1 MRCRLG
7 DIVEF
12 NPKEYLPRGIPAKK
26 IPMDKLIP
34 FCRDIDEYLEE
45 IFYGG
50 SKFKNGDTIMARITP
65 CLENG
70 KTSKV
75 SILNDDEIGFGSTEY
90 IVLRAIENISDPDY
104 IYYLSISPHIR
115 ELAIKSMVGTSGR
128 QRVQLDVI
136 KNIDILCPSYLEQK
150 KIGLLLKIIDDK
162 IKINR
167 QINDNLEQQVL
178 ALFYKYIISKVD
190 FIKNGIIG
198 DYCDIKS
205 GYAFKSNLWTSSGIR
220 VIKIKNIE
228 SSGLNIKQ
236 CSFVEN
242 DKINIA
248 RDFLVTAGDIII
260 AMTGATI
267 GKFTIIPYSSEVFL
281 VNQRVGKFFL
291 DSDPINRLPFL
302 YCTLKQKDIITEI
315 INRGQGSAQ
324 PNISPSDILM
334 TSCYYPSL
342 AVIEKFNK
350 YCKPYFDSM
359 IINDA
364 KKRKLETIRDTL
376 LPKLMSGEIDVSNI
390 EIQDTQLI
398 IT

>member
-1 MRCRLG
+1 M
-7 DIVEF
+7 
-12 NPKEYLPRGIPAKK
+12 
-26 IPMDKLIP
+26 
-34 FCRDIDEYLEE
+34 
-45 IFYGG
+45 
-50 SKFKNGDTIMARITP
+50 
-65 CLENG
+65 
-70 KTSKV
+70 
-75 SILNDDEIGFGSTEY
+75 
-90 IVLRAIENISDPDY
+90 
-104 IYYLSISPHIR
+104 
-115 ELAIKSMVGTSGR
+115 
-128 QRVQLDVI
+128 
-136 KNIDILCPSYLEQK
+136 
-150 KIGLLLKIIDDK
+150 
-162 IKINR
+162 
-167 QINDNLEQQVL
+167 
-178 ALFYKYIISKVD
+178 
-190 FIKNGIIG
+190 
-198 DYCDIKS
+198 
-205 GYAFKSNLWTSSGIR
+205 WTSSGIR

>member
-1 MRCRLG
+1 MTEWIECTLSDLVSFQRGYDL
-7 DIVEF
+7 
-12 NPKEYLPRGIPAKK
+12 PKSHMQKGQYPVVGSNGIIGFHNEYTTDEPSITIGRSGNVGKPFIYYGKTWSHNTTLYVKDYKGNDPVFVFYFLKT
-26 IPMDKLIP
+26 MDLAN
-34 FCRDIDEYLEE
+34 
-45 IFYGG
+45 YGG
-50 SKFKNGDTIMARITP
+50 GSAVPT
-65 CLENG
+65 
-70 KTSKV
+70 
-75 SILNDDEIGFGSTEY
+75 LNRNHIHT
-90 IVLRAIENISDPDY
+90 
-104 IYYLSISPHIR
+104 LSICVP
-115 ELAIKSMVGTSGR
+115 
-128 QRVQLDVI
+128 
-136 KNIDILCPSYLEQK
+136 KNIEQQK
-150 KIGLLLKIIDDK
+150 KIGVILATIDHKIL
-162 IKINR
+162 INNA
-167 QINDNLEQQVL
+167 INDNLEQQVL

-291 DSDPINRLPFL
+291 GSDPINRLPFL

-359 IINDA
+359 LINDA

-390 EIQDTQLI
+390 EI
-398 IT
+398 